1 MLNIHIS
8 PVDQDEVEVWDYEV
22 HFRFMKQ
29 TFSFKNAYYDSVE
42 TLRETS
48 DPLFV
53 ISRQQALNEIFKRAV
68 KIYKSLKLKD
78 YSSLHEIDKTF
89 FEQEIKIDNNLSIL
103 FHRQSPLYN
112 ELDKFLDIWR
122 R

>member
-78 YSSLHEIDKTF
+78 YSSLHEIDRTF
-89 FEQEIKIDNNLSIL
+89 FDREIKIDNNLSIL